1 MADSDR
7 SQNSV
12 NYRPATALFCSIDID
27 RPFCQRLDAW
37 GGKAA
42 TAHSVEEVFGVGSGT
57 L

>member
-12 NYRPATALFCSIDID
+12 NHRPATALFC
-27 RPFCQRLDAW
+27 AW
-37 GGKAA
+37 GRKAA